1 MCDLSQGRKEPC
13 KNSIGGIKAIY
24 LMPFVKYGLYEIDVI
39 NGSELI
45 SFPSTTVYKY
55 ELRADGNDFNQSIT
69 IDDNGE
75 SWTQS
80 VNGILKQIDTLTTNE
95 LFKVARKELRVI
107 VEAYT
112 SKFYLLGL
120 QNGVNIDFTTST
132 GGSKSD
138 FNGYNITIEGTEKYA
153 APEFDNLNAVGFT
166 VAEDVETN
174 HILLQSSDKFLL
186 QNNNNLT
193 LQNG

>member
-69 IDDNGE
+69 FI
-75 SWTQS
+75 Q
-80 VNGILKQIDTLTTNE
+80 V
-95 LFKVARKELRVI
+95 
-107 VEAYT
+107 
-112 SKFYLLGL
+112 
-120 QNGVNIDFTTST
+120 
-132 GGSKSD
+132 
-138 FNGYNITIEGTEKYA
+138 
-153 APEFDNLNAVGFT
+153 
-166 VAEDVETN
+166 
-174 HILLQSSDKFLL
+174 
-186 QNNNNLT
+186 
-193 LQNG
+193 